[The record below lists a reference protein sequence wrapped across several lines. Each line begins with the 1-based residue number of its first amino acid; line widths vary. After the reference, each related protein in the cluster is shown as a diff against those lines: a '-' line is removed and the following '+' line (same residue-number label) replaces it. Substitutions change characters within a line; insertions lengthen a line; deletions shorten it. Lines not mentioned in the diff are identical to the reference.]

1 MEERPWLKNY
11 PNGVPANIDA
21 DSYKDLLEFF
31 EETFKKFKNQTAFIC
46 MDKSISFEAI
56 DKMSTRFAAYLHSRG
71 LEPGDK
77 IALMMPNLLQY
88 PIALFGSLRAGLIVV
103 NTNPLYT
110 PREMKHQFIDSGVK
124 AILIAENFASNLEKI
139 LPETQIKVVLTTSI
153 GELLGPLKGWIVNFV
168 VRKVK
173 KMVPAFN
180 IDNAITF
187 SDAINQGAKFQI
199 KPFES
204 HADDTVILQY
214 TGGTTGVSK
223 GAMLTNRNL
232 IANMLQVRAIMS
244 PYLKESEETILCP
257 LPLYHIYA
265 FTVNCLTL
273 MSIGARNVLITN
285 ARDLDSLIAAF
296 KKYPISLMTGVNT
309 LFNALL
315 NHKKFSTLD
324 FSHLKI
330 TSAGGM
336 AMQQSVARKWH
347 QVTGCQISEGYGM
360 TETSPVASSNP
371 LDGGV
376 KLGTIG
382 LPVPSTDMRIVDESF
397 QVLGVDEIG
406 EIQIKGPQVMKGYYN
421 QPKETAKCL
430 IDGWMSTGDLGA
442 MDSDGYFR
450 IVDRKKD
457 MILVSG
463 FNVFPNEIEEVIAS
477 HPKVLEVAAIG
488 VPDEQSTEAVKV
500 FIVKKDKTLT
510 KEEVLEHCKENLT
523 NYKRP
528 RHVEFRDEL
537 PKTNIGKILR
547 RALKE

>member
-1 MEERPWLKNY
+1 M
-11 PNGVPANIDA
+11 
-21 DSYKDLLEFF
+21 
-31 EETFKKFKNQTAFIC
+31 Q
-46 MDKSISFEAI
+46 
-56 DKMSTRFAAYLHSRG
+56 
-71 LEPGDK
+71 
-77 IALMMPNLLQY
+77 
-88 PIALFGSLRAGLIVV
+88 
-103 NTNPLYT
+103 
-110 PREMKHQFIDSGVK
+110 SGGNK
-124 AILIAENFASNLEKI
+124 AHLEKI
-139 LPETQIKVVLTTSI
+139 LPETNIKVVITTSI
-153 GELLGPLKGWIVNFV
+153 GELLGFFKGWIVNFV
-168 VRKVK
+168 VRKIK
-173 KMVPAFN
+173 KMVPKFQ
-180 IDNAITF
+180 IPNAVSF
-187 SDAINQGAKFQI
+187 SDAIKQGAKFQI

-204 HADDTVILQY
+204 CADDTIILQY
-214 TGGTTGVSK
+214 TGGTTGLSK

-285 ARDLDSLIAAF
+285 ARDLGSLIAAF
-296 KKYPISLMTGVNT
+296 KKYPINLMTGVNT

-315 NHKKFSTLD
+315 NHKDFASLD

-336 AMQQSVARKWH
+336 ALQQSVARKWH
-347 QVTGCQISEGYGM
+347 EVTGCTISEGYGM

-371 LDGGV
+371 LDGKA

-382 LPVPSTDMRIVDESF
+382 FPVPSTDMRIVDEDGN
-397 QVLGVDEIG
+397 VLGIDEVG

-421 QPKETAKCL
+421 QPAETDKCL
-430 IDGWMSTGDLGA
+430 KDGWMVTGDIGA
-442 MDSDGYFR
+442 MDADGYFR

-488 VPDEQSTEAVKV
+488 VPDEHSTEAVKV
-500 FIVKKDKTLT
+500 FIVKRDKSLS
-510 KEEVLEHCKENLT
+510 KEEIMD
-523 NYKRP
+523 Y
-528 RHVEFRDEL
+528 
-537 PKTNIGKILR
+537 
-547 RALKE
+547 